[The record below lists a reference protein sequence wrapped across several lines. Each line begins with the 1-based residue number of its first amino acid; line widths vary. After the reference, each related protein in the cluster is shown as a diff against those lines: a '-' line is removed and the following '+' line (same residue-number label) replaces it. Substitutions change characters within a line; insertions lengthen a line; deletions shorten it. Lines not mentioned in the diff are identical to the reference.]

1 MSHITLSSS
10 LQYIK
15 GLGPVRTQVLS
26 EMHIQTVEGLL
37 YYFPRRHLDRT
48 TVNPIHHIERDRHC
62 TVVGTVQKTM
72 VRKMGRKS
80 IFEAVLFD
88 GTGQLSLVWFHA
100 VPIIAKMIQEGDRL
114 AVTGKVGF
122 YKGFQI
128 IHPEWDKLDKDED
141 PVNTQAII
149 PLYPLTQELKE
160 SGLEHR
166 RLRKVISGILDSITG
181 IKDHFPSWMLKK
193 FSLFPLSQS
202 LKEIHFPSSEGGLK
216 QSVNRLKFD
225 EHFFLQLLMVL
236 RKASFEETASQPL
249 GIKGDNVKSIYNNLD
264 FSLTSAQKKV
274 IKEIC
279 EDLNKSTAMNRLLQ
293 GDVGSGKTI
302 VAVLSSAVA
311 VDSGVQCAIMA
322 PTEILAVQHFDSFK
336 KFSKKSPLSCEL
348 LIGKTPKK
356 ERTDILKKLKEKNID
371 VIIGTHALIQKD
383 VQFKSLGLVIVDEQH
398 RFGVV
403 QRGDLIAKGY
413 NPHFL
418 AMTATPIPRT
428 LTITYHGDMECS
440 ILDEMPKH
448 RKPAKT
454 RVVQPVKLEKVYQY
468 MKSEMDE
475 GKQCMVVYP
484 LVEETEKSDLKAAE
498 EAFTELSVGDFSDF
512 SVGLLHGRMKK
523 DEKNDIMINFSKN
536 EINLLI
542 STTVIEVGIDVPNAT
557 VMVVEHADRFGLT
570 QLHQLRGRVGRG
582 TEKSVCVLVQ
592 RKFTE
597 SGLKRLQIMEE
608 TNDGFKIA
616 DEDLLMRGPGAFF
629 SSRQSG
635 FLKYRIADL
644 VRDKA
649 IIREA
654 RKAAFDLIGKDP
666 HLRKP
671 EHEGVRNKFI
681 QEYRSLMKDIKIN

>member
-1 MSHITLSSS
+1 MSLTLSSS
-10 LQYIK
+10 LKYIK
-15 GLGPVRTQVLS
+15 GLGPVRMPVLS
-26 EMHIQTVEGLL
+26 EMNIQTVGELL

-48 TVNPIHHIERDRHC
+48 TVNPIRHVERDKYC
-62 TVVGTVQKTM
+62 TVVGTVQETT

-80 IFEAVLFD
+80 LFEAILYD

-100 VPIIAKMIQEGDRL
+100 IPIIKKMIRKGDKL
-114 AVTGKVGF
+114 AISGKVGF
-122 YKGFQI
+122 YKGFQM
-128 IHPEWDKLDKDED
+128 IHPEWDKIDREED

-166 RLRKVISGILDSITG
+166 RLRKVISGILDSIGG
-181 IKDHFPSWMLKK
+181 IEDYFPGWMLKK
-193 FSLFPLSQS
+193 YSLFPLSQS
-202 LKEIHFPSSEGGLK
+202 LKEIHFPSNEEGLK
-216 QSVNRLKFD
+216 KSVNRLKFD

-236 RKASFEETASQPL
+236 RKASFEQTASQPL
-249 GIKGDNVKSIYNNLD
+249 GIKDDNVMSVYENLE
-264 FSLTSAQKKV
+264 FILTQSQKKV
-274 IKEIC
+274 IREIL
-279 EDLNKSTAMNRLLQ
+279 EDLNRSTAMNRLLQ
-293 GDVGSGKTI
+293 GDVGSGKTV
-302 VAVLSSAVA
+302 VAVLASAVA

-336 KFSKKSPLSCEL
+336 RFTEKSPLSCEL
-348 LIGKTPKK
+348 LIGKTPEK
-356 ERTDILKKLKEKNID
+356 ERTVILKKLKENKID
-371 VIIGTHALIQKD
+371 IIIGTHALLQKD
-383 VQFKSLGLVIVDEQH
+383 VKFKSLGLVIVDEQH

-403 QRGDLIAKGY
+403 QRGDLISKGY

-428 LTITYHGDMECS
+428 LAITYHGDMECS

-448 RKPAKT
+448 RKPVIT
-454 RVVQPVKLEKVYQY
+454 RVVQPMNLGKVYQF
-468 MKSEMDE
+468 MKSEMDK
-475 GKQCMVVYP
+475 GRQCMIVYP

-498 EAFTELSVGDFSDF
+498 EAFSDLSSGEFSDY
-512 SVGLLHGRMKK
+512 SMGLLHGRMKK
-523 DEKNDIMINFSKN
+523 DEKNYIMEKFSKN
-536 EINLLI
+536 KIQLLI
-542 STTVIEVGIDVPNAT
+542 ATTVVEVGIDVPNAT

-597 SGLKRLQIMEE
+597 SGLKRLQIMKE

-616 DEDLLMRGPGAFF
+616 DEDLMMRGPGAFF
-629 SSRQSG
+629 SSKQSG
-635 FLKYRIADL
+635 FLRYKIADL
-644 VRDKA
+644 VKDKK

-654 RKAAFDLIGKDP
+654 RKAAFDFVTMDP

-671 EHEGVRNKFI
+671 EHESVRNKFI
-681 QEYRSLMKDIKIN
+681 QEYRDLLQDIKIN

>member
-1 MSHITLSSS
+1 M
-10 LQYIK
+10 
-15 GLGPVRTQVLS
+15 
-26 EMHIQTVEGLL
+26 
-37 YYFPRRHLDRT
+37 
-48 TVNPIHHIERDRHC
+48 
-62 TVVGTVQKTM
+62 
-72 VRKMGRKS
+72 
-80 IFEAVLFD
+80 
-88 GTGQLSLVWFHA
+88 
-100 VPIIAKMIQEGDRL
+100 
-114 AVTGKVGF
+114 
-122 YKGFQI
+122 
-128 IHPEWDKLDKDED
+128 
-141 PVNTQAII
+141 
-149 PLYPLTQELKE
+149 
-160 SGLEHR
+160 
-166 RLRKVISGILDSITG
+166 RKVISGIIDSISR
-181 IKDHFPSWMLKK
+181 IEDYFPDWMLKK
-193 FSLFPLSQS
+193 YSLFPLSQS
-202 LKEIHFPSSEGGLK
+202 LKEIHFPSHEGGLK
-216 QSVNRLKFD
+216 QSINRLKFD

-249 GIKGDNVKSIYNNLD
+249 GIKGDNVMSIYNNLD

-293 GDVGSGKTI
+293 GDVGSGKTV

-348 LIGKTPKK
+348 LIGKTPPK
-356 ERTDILKKLKEKNID
+356 ERTVILKKLKEKKID

-403 QRGDLIAKGY
+403 QRGDLISKGH

-440 ILDEMPKH
+440 ILDEMPKN
-448 RKPAKT
+448 RKPVKT
-454 RVVQPVKLEKVYQY
+454 RVVQPMKLEKVYQY

-475 GKQCMVVYP
+475 GKQCMIVYP

-498 EAFTELSVGDFSDF
+498 EAFIELSDGDFSDF
-512 SVGLLHGRMKK
+512 STGLLHGRMKK
-523 DEKNDIMINFSKN
+523 DEKNDIMEKFSKN
-536 EINLLI
+536 EIHLLI

-582 TEKSVCVLVQ
+582 TKKSVCVLVQ
-592 RKFTE
+592 RKSTE

-629 SSRQSG
+629 SSKQSG

-644 VRDKA
+644 VRDKT

-654 RKAAFDLIGKDP
+654 RKAAFELIKKDP

-681 QEYRSLMKDIKIN
+681 QEYRSLLQDIKIN

>member
-1 MSHITLSSS
+1 
-10 LQYIK
+10 
-15 GLGPVRTQVLS
+15 
-26 EMHIQTVEGLL
+26 
-37 YYFPRRHLDRT
+37 
-48 TVNPIHHIERDRHC
+48 
-62 TVVGTVQKTM
+62 
-72 VRKMGRKS
+72 
-80 IFEAVLFD
+80 
-88 GTGQLSLVWFHA
+88 
-100 VPIIAKMIQEGDRL
+100 
-114 AVTGKVGF
+114 
-122 YKGFQI
+122 
-128 IHPEWDKLDKDED
+128 
-141 PVNTQAII
+141 
-149 PLYPLTQELKE
+149 
-160 SGLEHR
+160 
-166 RLRKVISGILDSITG
+166 
-181 IKDHFPSWMLKK
+181 
-193 FSLFPLSQS
+193 
-202 LKEIHFPSSEGGLK
+202 
-216 QSVNRLKFD
+216 
-225 EHFFLQLLMVL
+225 
-236 RKASFEETASQPL
+236 
-249 GIKGDNVKSIYNNLD
+249 
-264 FSLTSAQKKV
+264 
-274 IKEIC
+274 
-279 EDLNKSTAMNRLLQ
+279 
-293 GDVGSGKTI
+293 
-302 VAVLSSAVA
+302 
-311 VDSGVQCAIMA
+311 
-322 PTEILAVQHFDSFK
+322 
-336 KFSKKSPLSCEL
+336 
-348 LIGKTPKK
+348 
-356 ERTDILKKLKEKNID
+356 LKKLKEKKID

-454 RVVQPVKLEKVYQY
+454 RVIQPVKLEKVYQY

-475 GKQCMVVYP
+475 GKQCMIVYP

-523 DEKNDIMINFSKN
+523 DEKNDIMIKFSKN

-597 SGLKRLQIMEE
+597 SGLKRLQIMEG

-629 SSRQSG
+629 SSKQSG

-654 RKAAFDLIGKDP
+654 RKAAFQIIEKDP

-681 QEYRSLMKDIKIN
+681 QEYRSLLQDIKIN